1 MGISEFDFPANED
14 AWDLEEEI
22 LYLLE
27 DGMIETCGEDENG
40 DVLLRI
46 TEKGVAYIKML
57 KAFDD

>member
-22 LYLLE
+22 LYLLH
-27 DGMIETCGEDENG
+27 DGMIETCGEDEHG

-46 TEKGVAYIKML
+46 TEKGVAYINAM
-57 KAFDD
+57 KAIDD